1 MLVFIGLD
9 SWLGRC
15 SAECGKSY
23 RSFSV
28 AESHRTAQ
36 GPRQRTLLTLAPDFR
51 RLGADPLYR
60 VSDALLRH
68 RDRPESR
75 LHERER
81 TLSGIGDT
89 VLLYDLTSTC
99 FEGQAAA
106 NPKARRG
113 YSHDKRSDCKQVCV
127 GLVLTAEGF
136 VKAHEVFS
144 GNTADTSTEVGSTP
158 PPRAN
163 TGKSTTGSPS
173 PEPSF
178 PNDTTTPP
186 KHPSNRTLRSD

>member
-1 MLVFIGLD
+1 MIVFIGLD
-9 SWLGRC
+9 SRLGQC

-23 RSFSV
+23 RPYSV

-36 GPRQRTLLTLAPDFR
+36 GPRQRTLLTLGPDFR

-60 VSDALLRH
+60 VSDDLLCH
-68 RDRPESR
+68 RERPESR

-81 TLSGIGDT
+81 TLSGVGDM

-113 YSHDKRSDCKQVCV
+113 YSRDKGSEAFSHLRPQALHRTAEIRRRVYPPLSCQWPLNSLTRSDIIHQP
-127 GLVLTAEGF
+127 AE
-136 VKAHEVFS
+136 
-144 GNTADTSTEVGSTP
+144 D
-158 PPRAN
+158 
-163 TGKSTTGSPS
+163 
-173 PEPSF
+173 
-178 PNDTTTPP
+178 
-186 KHPSNRTLRSD
+186 SN

>member
-1 MLVFIGLD
+1 MG
-9 SWLGRC
+9 S
-15 SAECGKSY
+15 
-23 RSFSV
+23 
-28 AESHRTAQ
+28 
-36 GPRQRTLLTLAPDFR
+36 DFR

-60 VSDALLRH
+60 VSDA
-68 RDRPESR
+68 
-75 LHERER
+75 
-81 TLSGIGDT
+81 
-89 VLLYDLTSTC
+89 
-99 FEGQAAA
+99 
-106 NPKARRG
+106 RRG
-113 YSHDKRSDCKQVCV
+113 YSRDKRTDCKQVCV

-186 KHPSNRTLRSD
+186 QDPSNRTLRSDSKNTMSPPMAYLSPTSAEVGLAWLVPEHGEKVACTTLMEQFCNTFVPKPPHKTLCNSLKGKPEFRFPL

>member
-1 MLVFIGLD
+1 M
-9 SWLGRC
+9 
-15 SAECGKSY
+15 
-23 RSFSV
+23 

-36 GPRQRTLLTLAPDFR
+36 GPRQRTLLTLGPDFR

-68 RDRPESR
+68 RERLESR

-89 VLLYDLTSTC
+89 VLLYD
-99 FEGQAAA
+99 
-106 NPKARRG
+106 
-113 YSHDKRSDCKQVCV
+113 
-127 GLVLTAEGF
+127 LTAEGF

-186 KHPSNRTLRSD
+186 KDRSNRTLRSD

>member
-1 MLVFIGLD
+1 M
-9 SWLGRC
+9 
-15 SAECGKSY
+15 
-23 RSFSV
+23 
-28 AESHRTAQ
+28 
-36 GPRQRTLLTLAPDFR
+36 
-51 RLGADPLYR
+51 
-60 VSDALLRH
+60 
-68 RDRPESR
+68 
-75 LHERER
+75 
-81 TLSGIGDT
+81 
-89 VLLYDLTSTC
+89 LLYDLTSTC

-113 YSHDKRSDCKQVCV
+113 YSRDKRSDCKQVCV

-144 GNTADTSTEVGSTP
+144 GNTADTSTKVGSTP
-158 PPRAN
+158 PPKSN